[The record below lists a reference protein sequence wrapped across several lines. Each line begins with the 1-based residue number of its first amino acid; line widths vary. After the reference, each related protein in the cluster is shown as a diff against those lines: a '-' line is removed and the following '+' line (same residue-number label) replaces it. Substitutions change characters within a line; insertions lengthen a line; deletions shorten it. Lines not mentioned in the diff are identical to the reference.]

1 MTAAESTRPLRLVY
15 IGPYNSPHL
24 EDLAFAMRERGHVV
38 RASGEV
44 WGGLPPTSLPERG
57 VPVSEITFPY
67 VLSFRRILR
76 EFEPDLV
83 HAHWMPF
90 ATLAMLAGARPL
102 VAQAW
107 GSDVYLAGRRHRVE
121 MHVTLRR
128 TAVAMADSA
137 DLLQR
142 LEQLGP
148 KSLRTMLVNWGVD
161 LGAVRVPADAE
172 RAALKAKFGLEPG
185 PVILSPRGLKDIYNP
200 AVVLDAFARVR
211 AKVPDAQLVLKHGGV
226 DDLLAPGWRDA
237 PGVKVVGYLETAEM
251 VDLFRAAEV
260 TVSIPSS
267 DSSPRSVWEAMA
279 AGSAAVLSDLPWAH
293 ELIEDG
299 VHALLVRPAEEVV
312 AAAIERLLAAPEL
325 RASIAG
331 EARALVERT
340 RDRNAELA
348 RVEACYRD
356 LVRA

>member
-1 MTAAESTRPLRLVY
+1 VTAEGSTRPLRLFY

-24 EDLAFAMRERGHVV
+24 EDLAVAMRARGHVV

-44 WGGLPPTSLPERG
+44 WGGLPPTSLPERE

-67 VLSFRRILR
+67 VHSFRRILR

-107 GSDVYLAGRRHRVE
+107 GSDVYLAGRRHRFE
-121 MHVTLRR
+121 MRVTLRR

-137 DLLQR
+137 DLLER
-142 LEQLGP
+142 LAQFGP

-161 LGAVRVPADAE
+161 LEAFGVPTDAE
-172 RAALKAKFGLEPG
+172 RAELKAKLGLGPG

-200 AVVLDAFARVR
+200 ALVVAAFARVR
-211 AKVPDAQLVLKHGGV
+211 EKVPDAQLVLKHGGV
-226 DDLLAPGWRDA
+226 DELLAPAWRDA
-237 PGVKVVGYLETAEM
+237 PGVKVVGYLEAGEM

-279 AGSAAVLSDLPWAH
+279 AGSATVLSDLPWAH
-293 ELIEDG
+293 ELIEEG
-299 VHALLVRPAEEVV
+299 RQALLVRPAKEAV
-312 AAAIERLLAAPEL
+312 AAAIERLVASPEL
-325 RASIAG
+325 RSSIAE
-331 EARALVERT
+331 EARALVEHR
-340 RDRNAELA
+340 RDRKAELA
-348 RVEACYRD
+348 RIEACYGD